1 MANLRVG
8 IRNVILYDGLFE
20 DLHTSPNPN
29 VVLVSLTVT
38 GGMLMQQLGI
48 ENLHCLYSSS
58 PQTNNDDESEYL
70 MSLADK
76 YQKYLPNKINR

>member
-1 MANLRVG
+1 
-8 IRNVILYDGLFE
+8 
-20 DLHTSPNPN
+20 
-29 VVLVSLTVT
+29 
-38 GGMLMQQLGI
+38 MLMQQLGI